1 MTFKYN
7 HLPHF
12 LSLGA
17 GVQSSTLAL
26 MYATGEL
33 TPMPGAAI
41 FADTQAEPQSVYD
54 WLDWLETQLPYPVHR
69 VTAGDLGATV
79 SKLKTKSNGDIY
91 SESNI
96 PFFALDDLGNKTA
109 FVKRQCTSKFKIRP
123 INKHLRK
130 LAKVPRGQKEPCAV
144 SVIGISTDELK
155 RMKPAR
161 DPWLVHR
168 WPLIE
173 RRQSRAMCSDWMAKN
188 NFPKPPRSACSFCAF
203 RSNAEWRELQKKE
216 PEAFAFAVQTEREL
230 NAAKEQNA
238 NFHGFA
244 YLHRSCKPLDSID
257 FRTDVERGQQTFW
270 DDECEG
276 MCGV

>member
-1 MTFKYN
+1 VTFKYN

-33 TPMPGAAI
+33 TPMPEAAI

-54 WLDWLETQLPYPVHR
+54 WLDWLDTQLPYPVHR
-69 VTAGDLGATV
+69 VTAGDLGAEALQIRT
-79 SKLKTKSNGDIY
+79 SKKGAVYTKTA
-91 SESNI
+91 I
-96 PFFALDDLGNKTA
+96 PFWTLSADGRRGSVGHRTCTA
-109 FVKRQCTSKFKIRP
+109 DFKIAP
-123 INKHLRK
+123 IRK
-130 LAKVPRGQKEPCAV
+130 KQRELAHIKRGETQPQCVA
-144 SVIGISTDELK
+144 VIGISVDESR
-155 RMKPAR
+155 RMKPSR
-161 DPWLVHR
+161 DKWCVAR

-173 RRQSRAMCSDWMAKN
+173 KRFRRHQCLDWMESKGYAL
-188 NFPKPPRSACSFCAF
+188 PPRSACRFCPYH
-203 RSNAEWRELQKKE
+203 SNAEWRRLEIEE
-216 PEAFAFAVQTEREL
+216 PSEFLAAVDFEKQIQR
-230 NAAKEQNA
+230 AKEKTDNCDA
-238 NFHGFA
+238 TPF
-244 YLHRSCKPLDSID
+244 LHSSCKPLDSID

>member
-1 MTFKYN
+1 MGFEYE
-7 HLPHF
+7 HLPHY

-33 TPMPGAAI
+33 SPMPEAAI
-41 FADTQAEPQSVYD
+41 FADTQGEPESVYK
-54 WLDWLETQLPYPVHR
+54 WLDWLEKKLPFPVHR
-69 VTAGDLGATV
+69 VTAGNLAKTV
-79 SKLKTKSNGDIY
+79 STLRTKKTGETY

-96 PFFALDDLGNKTA
+96 PFFALDEHGRTSGFL
-109 FVKRQCTSKFKIRP
+109 KRQCTSKYKIQP

-130 LAKVPRGQKEPCAV
+130 AGKVKRGEKKVRLV
-144 SVIGISTDELK
+144 SVIGISTDEFQ

-173 RRQSRAMCSDWMAKN
+173 NRISRLVCIEWMRKKG
-188 NFPKPPRSACSFCAF
+188 FPSPPRSACSFCAF
-203 RSNAEWRELQKKE
+203 KSDREWRELKNNE
-216 PEAFAFAVQTEREL
+216 PEAFAFAVKTEREL
-230 NAAKEQNA
+230 QKAKAEND
-238 NFHGFA
+238 NFEGSAF
-244 YLHRSCKPLDSID
+244 LHRSCKPLDSID
-257 FRTDVERGQQTFW
+257 FRSDVERGQQVFW